1 MSTKLTYLY
10 VKDYIEKEGYQ
21 LLSNTYKNG
30 RSKLKIKCPEEH
42 EYKTTYS
49 NFKLGRRCPICYMNN
64 QKLNYD
70 HVKKYIESFNYKLIS
85 SVYKNANTRLL
96 IECDKGHE
104 YKVTYGNFYR
114 GQRCAKCN
122 GGIKLT
128 YEYVKSFIEK
138 IEGYRLL
145 SKTYKNASS
154 KLKIKCPECHEY
166 KVRFYCFKKGAR
178 CPICWNESTASKQ
191 EIELQDYIESLGYD
205 IIRNDR
211 TQIINPLTGKN
222 LELDIWIPDLN
233 KAIEYNGTY
242 WHSLSKKKQIDKIKA
257 YQCDQKGID
266 LLIVNEEKILLDN
279 YLEIQKINKWLKK
292 GI

>member
-30 RSKLKIKCPEEH
+30 RSKLKIKCPEGH

-211 TQIINPLTGKN
+211 SQIINPLTGKN

>member
-30 RSKLKIKCPEEH
+30 RSKLKIKCPEGH

>member
-30 RSKLKIKCPEEH
+30 RSKLKIKCPEGH

-211 TQIINPLTGKN
+211 SQIINPLTGKN

-242 WHSLSKKKQIDKIKA
+242 WHDKLDQIKKDQIKRD
-257 YQCDQKGID
+257 QCKQKGID
-266 LLIVNEEKILLDN
+266 LLIVNEEKWIDN
-279 YLEIQKINKWLKK
+279 NNIEKK
-292 GI
+292 LIKDFLNG